1 MFAQQFDHSLN
12 DLDLF
17 NQYVNMDNSSV
28 DGNKDVSFPGD
39 LDQIFQLESLS
50 SDCGEH
56 SPAIS
61 TSTAQPHQQ
70 TAQNWSK
77 DFWCLSQNADSST
90 NQGQNFSL
98 QDTVHPSAVSDLGVN
113 FEAPPTACAPETR
126 PSPSTPPATPSR
138 KTTKS
143 AVTTPKVI
151 RRHREPNDRRGPLHK
166 QSFSP
171 GITRS
176 SQPQRNRMAY
186 QEAWAQRFNNFSF
199 RSSDER
205 LPLSPPPSDILVQQE
220 NMAADNSAA
229 HLNRT
234 ESLPKASAEMPPQY
248 DTGIFNQSP
257 AISMPS
263 PSTAALAGQPPRY
276 LSQSSGSG
284 LPTSSPP
291 SADDIFSSPHSSGPQ
306 SMSSWHSDSLGSS
319 GIPYSTPDLSGQ
331 DGQAWWSPMAS
342 RVPQRQPSYQQ
353 MVASPAA
360 QRPIQNS
367 ASQSD
372 MLQGGLMIQLDP
384 SSYDLSN
391 THSSFPS
398 AGLPSAPNGHES
410 RAYMQ
415 PTAAPVDSSSFVTP
429 QIPSTHSRSPS
440 LSPGSG
446 SPKSGS
452 MMHNGHRRSFQRQSM
467 NRKLSSNSMSA
478 PKPVKAPHSSSGSPK
493 GGNKAVTVSF
503 VNFTQNDSKRILTG
517 VAPSGSSKTKAR
529 REQEARARR
538 REISEAALQAVRSAG
553 GDVEALEAILC

>member
-1 MFAQQFDHSLN
+1 MFAHQFDHSLN

-61 TSTAQPHQQ
+61 TSTQPHQAVHAW
-70 TAQNWSK
+70 TK
-77 DFWCLSQNADSST
+77 DFWCLSQDPDSST
-90 NQGQNFSL
+90 GHAHFSL
-98 QDTVHPSAVSDLGVN
+98 QDTVHPSAVSDLAVN
-113 FEAPPTACAPETR
+113 FEAPPTAACAPESR
-126 PSPSTPPATPSR
+126 PSPTTPPATPSR
-138 KTTKS
+138 KTKA
-143 AVTTPKVI
+143 AVITPKAI

-166 QSFSP
+166 PSFSP
-171 GITRS
+171 GIPRS
-176 SQPQRNRMAY
+176 TQIQRTRMAY
-186 QEAWAQRFNNFSF
+186 PEAWAQRFNNFSF
-199 RSSDER
+199 RNSDER

-220 NMAADNSAA
+220 NMAADTA
-229 HLNRT
+229 HLNRA
-234 ESLPKASAEMPPQY
+234 EALSKPSSEMPPHY
-248 DTGIFNQSP
+248 DTGMFNPSP

-263 PSTAALAGQPPRY
+263 PSTATLAGQPPRY
-276 LSQSSGSG
+276 LSQSSSSG

-291 SADDIFSSPHSSGPQ
+291 SADEIFSSPHSSGPQ

-319 GIPYSTPDLSGQ
+319 GIPYSTPDLNGH
-331 DGQAWWSPMAS
+331 DAQAWWSPMTS

-367 ASQSD
+367 ANQND

-384 SSYDLSN
+384 SSFDLSN

-398 AGLPSAPNGHES
+398 AGMPSAPNGHES
-410 RAYMQ
+410 RPYTHH
-415 PTAAPVDSSSFVTP
+415 TAAPVDSSSFVTP
-429 QIPSTHSRSPS
+429 QMPPTHSRSPS

-446 SPKSGS
+446 ASPKNGT
-452 MMHNGHRRSFQRQSM
+452 MMHNGSRRTIHRQNL
-467 NRKLSSNSMSA
+467 NRKLSSNSMNA
-478 PKPVKAPHSSSGSPK
+478 PKPVKGLHTTSPK
-493 GGNKAVTVSF
+493 GGNKSVTVSF
-503 VNFTQNDSKRILTG
+503 VNFTPSDHQKILTG

-529 REQEARARR
+529 REQEARDRR
-538 REISEAALQAVRSAG
+538 RKISEVALQAIRKAG